1 MDFHN
6 AHLPQ
11 GFIGLHANVG
21 LKDSGDDD
29 CLLVASSVPTES
41 AAVFTQSRFAGP
53 SVLISKKSMASN
65 QPFQGLVVLS
75 KNANVATGRD
85 GVQHAQELQRLAAGV
100 MKLPPEQVLV
110 ASTGVIGRKYPM
122 VDIRNSFARFPE
134 QLSQVESEK
143 AARAMMTTDTRPK
156 VSTGRCGDS
165 IIVGIAKGVGMI
177 EPNMATLLVFFFTDA
192 AVERSQLKEIFS
204 RVVDRTFNAM
214 SIDTDQSTSDTAAIF
229 ANGLA
234 GQVEPDKFEA
244 CLYDCALDLVKQ
256 IVRDGEGGT
265 KTIIVNVTDARDIKQ
280 ARLVAK
286 SVVNSPLVKTAVHG
300 SDPNWGRVVM
310 AIGKLDTEL
319 DITPETTKV
328 AFGAQ
333 EVYPP
338 RAASMQSDDLAQLK
352 RYLQQDE
359 VEINI
364 SLGIGNGQF
373 TAYGCDLSEG
383 YIRINADYTT

>member
-1 MDFHN
+1 MNFQN

-11 GFIGLHANVG
+11 GFVGLHANVG
-21 LKDSGDDD
+21 LKNGDDD
-29 CLLVASSVPTES
+29 CLLVASTVPAQS

-53 SVLISKKSMASN
+53 SVLISKQSLAKN

-75 KNANVATGRD
+75 KNANVATGPE
-85 GVQHAQELQRLAAGV
+85 GLQHAQELQRLAAEV
-100 MKLPPEQVLV
+100 LHLPTDSVLV
-110 ASTGVIGRKYPM
+110 ASTGVIGRQYPM
-122 VDIRNSFARFPE
+122 DEIRASFARFPKQLGSLKSE
-134 QLSQVESEK
+134 QS
-143 AARAMMTTDTRPK
+143 ARAMMTTDTRPK
-156 VSTGRCGDS
+156 VATGRCGGS
-165 IIVGIAKGVGMI
+165 VIVGIAKGVGMI

-192 AVERSQLKEIFS
+192 ALEQAQLKDSFS

-234 GQVEPDKFEA
+234 GPVDQNQFDA

-265 KTIIVNVTDARDIKQ
+265 KTIIVNVSGARDDKQ

-286 SVVNSPLVKTAVHG
+286 SVINSPLVKTAVHG

-319 DITPETTKV
+319 DITAETTTV
-328 AFGAQ
+328 AFGTQ

-338 RAASMQSDDLAQLK
+338 TAVSIQPAELARLK
-352 RYLQQDE
+352 QYLQQNE

-364 SLGIGNGQF
+364 SLCIGDGRF

-383 YIRINADYTT
+383 YIRINSDYTS